1 MATVISNIKGQVVKN
16 RAFSILLTGNF
27 LLSIGNKIYEI
38 VLPLMIYELT
48 RSSIAMG
55 SMRTAELLPNFF
67 FAIFIGV
74 LVDRFKKK
82 KWVLWMIGSQS
93 VLLLILFILF
103 KSGSNLLP
111 LYYFLGFLLMT
122 VNYGYFNAQMS
133 LTKLVVPTNM
143 LTSANAKFSFAETFV
158 GIMGP
163 ALTGLILMMAHIYY
177 GIIITA
183 FLYLFCF
190 FLFARLNVDENIK
203 GTDKK
208 SFLLE
213 LKEGWLAFQSNRLL
227 RLMTIFV
234 VFLNSTM
241 IVINTSVIFL
251 AKDEWNI
258 SSTSLAL
265 VLATA
270 GIGGLLASTII
281 SWLRIKIRLGVLFGM
296 SMIINALS
304 YIGMA
309 TANHVSILL
318 IALFINGMAAT
329 VYTVCAYTFRHE
341 QTPAHLMGRINGIT
355 GTLFRIGMPIS
366 TFLAGY
372 MMDWWGTISVF
383 LSAAILN
390 IFIFLIYLKTTL
402 WKIS

>member
-93 VLLLILFILF
+93 VLLFILFILF
-103 KSGSNLLP
+103 KSESNLLP